1 MSRPTP
7 LRVAALIGA
16 STLALGLIACSDD
29 EGEALSA
36 DACDAYAGL
45 STVFLGD
52 PAAATETLDG
62 FVAAVPEGLRADAE
76 TVSSAIQASMTEE
89 ESDAMSS
96 EDYVEA
102 SDRIGDAVLDDCDV
116 EETVEVS
123 GVDFAFDGIPTEL
136 PAGRSAITFTNE
148 SDAGEPHEM
157 VVVRRN
163 EGTTEPVMD
172 LLVLAPEELFS
183 KVTPTGLV
191 FVEHADESA
200 VTLLDLE
207 PGQYV
212 VVCMIPVGGEG
223 APHAMEGMTAE
234 FTVA

>member
-1 MSRPTP
+1 MPRPTP
-7 LRVAALIGA
+7 VRVAALIGA

-29 EGEALSA
+29 EDDALSA
-36 DACDAYAGL
+36 EACDAYAGL

-62 FVAAVPEGLRADAE
+62 FVAAVPEDLRADAE
-76 TVSSAIQASMTEE
+76 AVGTAILASMTEE
-89 ESDAMSS
+89 ESDATSS
-96 EDYVEA
+96 DEYLEA
-102 SDRIGDAVLDDCDV
+102 SDRIGEAVLDGCDV
-116 EETVEVS
+116 EETIEVS
-123 GVDFAFDGIPTEL
+123 GVDFAFEGIPSEL
-136 PAGRSAITFTNE
+136 PVGRSAITFTNE
-148 SDAGEPHEM
+148 SAAGEPHEM

-172 LLVLAPEELFS
+172 LLELPQEELFS
-183 KVTPTGLV
+183 KITPTGLV
-191 FVEHADESA
+191 FVEHADQSA